1 MRASLVLIL
10 LLGLGGPAAARAAS
24 PSETALLALW
34 KIHAA
39 ASNDH
44 AAARA
49 ACRLFL
55 DGRHDDPYAP
65 VGLGIDAW
73 HALCARQT
81 GDAAAIFTNML
92 ACGAG
97 PVGDAARAMAERW
110 LTRLDRERVKAAL
123 TAYYAAHVA
132 FPESLSVV
140 FSEAQRPPSPAT
152 DRWGKPWRY
161 RLSTFMELRGLL
173 GQRYVLEST
182 TLGAA
187 SDLAGILKKPAA
199 AAANVKAVRVVST
212 APGRTIVEFA
222 FGEPKPEKVILL
234 EGASHDGICF
244 VRLAS
249 GFVLLTDG
257 DRWLVADPPGAGA
270 P

>member
-110 LTRLDRERVKAAL
+110 LADRFNRKTAAKIMHKFRKICIPGIHAGNAINHHAINCDEIQLFWLDSVL
-123 TAYYAAHVA
+123 HV
-132 FPESLSVV
+132 PI
-140 FSEAQRPPSPAT
+140 T
-152 DRWGKPWRY
+152 
-161 RLSTFMELRGLL
+161 
-173 GQRYVLEST
+173 
-182 TLGAA
+182 
-187 SDLAGILKKPAA
+187 
-199 AAANVKAVRVVST
+199 
-212 APGRTIVEFA
+212 
-222 FGEPKPEKVILL
+222 
-234 EGASHDGICF
+234 
-244 VRLAS
+244 
-249 GFVLLTDG
+249 
-257 DRWLVADPPGAGA
+257 
-270 P
+270 